1 MLFSRRD
8 PALKVCALGFD
19 ARSYTALQLF
29 FKGKC
34 ADKAALVGEDEADV
48 CIIDMDA
55 YNGPKTLAEQQAK
68 YPKRPLLLLSLEER
82 DPQPNAIHIKKP
94 VQIQSMLTAL
104 DEVRGL
110 LSGKTKPAPKTPP
123 RSPEPSP
130 PPKAAPEPP
139 PPAEAPRIIETAPKH
154 IIRSFA
160 SREDHLA
167 NQAAMQLDDRGFG
180 DYIGSLKDIDPRNP
194 LEVKAAQYDPKRHL
208 QGYLQ
213 SACKTALTKNCAIRL
228 NTGWKPITIFP
239 QSREVWID
247 ADDQQLRSFCL
258 VPVHSI
264 ADLGFTDS
272 EAGVMTIS
280 PASTFRMRDDE
291 RDQSKLQRMDALI
304 WKVALWTSAGRV
316 PDDIDLNRPVY
327 LRNWPNFT
335 RLLVFP
341 HALRIAALLSEQPY
355 SLLDVAETLNI
366 RQQYV
371 FAFFSAARAL
381 GLADQ
386 TSRQSESLIAPSPI
400 EPRKNAGLLK
410 KILNRLLKR

>member
-1 MLFSRRD
+1 MIRPQETTLR
-8 PALKVCALGFD
+8 ACALGFD

-29 FKGKC
+29 FRGKC
-34 ADKAALVGEDEADV
+34 GDKAVLVGDGDADV
-48 CIIDMDA
+48 SIIDMDS
-55 YNGPKTLAEQQAK
+55 YNGKKIFAEQRER
-68 YPKRPLLLLSLEER
+68 YPERPLILLSLEAGHEASP
-82 DPQPNAIHIKKP
+82 DVVHIKKP

-104 DEVRGL
+104 EEIKARMAVKSAAR
-110 LSGKTKPAPKTPP
+110 APSATVHDKGQPSMAAA
-123 RSPEPSP
+123 RPEPAGQVVPEKP
-130 PPKAAPEPP
+130 PTPARRIAA
-139 PPAEAPRIIETAPKH
+139 
-154 IIRSFA
+154 
-160 SREDHLA
+160 REENKST
-167 NQAAMQLDDRGFG
+167 NQAAMLLDERGFG
-180 DYIGSLKDIDPRNP
+180 DYIGSLKDIDPNNP
-194 LEVKAAQYDPKRHL
+194 MEVTAAQYDPKRYL

-213 SACKTALTKNCAIRL
+213 SACKTALNKNCALRL

-239 QSREVWID
+239 QSREIWVD

-264 ADLGFTDS
+264 SELGFAESDS
-272 EAGVMTIS
+272 GVMTIS
-280 PASTFRMRDDE
+280 PESAVKLKEDGRDL
-291 RDQSKLQRMDALI
+291 SKLQRMDALI

-341 HALRIAALLSEQPY
+341 HALRIAALLSEQPR
-355 SLLDVAETLNI
+355 SLLNIAETLNI

-386 TSRQSESLIAPSPI
+386 AMRQSESLIAPPPV
-400 EPRKNAGLLK
+400 EPKKNTGVLR
-410 KILNRLLKR
+410 KILQRLLRR